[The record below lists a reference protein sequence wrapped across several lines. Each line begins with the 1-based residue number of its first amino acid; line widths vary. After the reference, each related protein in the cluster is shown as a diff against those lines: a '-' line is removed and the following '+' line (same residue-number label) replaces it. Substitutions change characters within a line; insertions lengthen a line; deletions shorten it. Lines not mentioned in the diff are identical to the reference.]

1 MRKLAQ
7 TAKQFT
13 GVCEIIIIPYSIIRI
28 LWEDTT
34 GLKLPPY
41 LSTTYLCFKD
51 LSWLGNYA
59 LLQ

>member
-13 GVCEIIIIPYSIIRI
+13 GVCEIITIPYSIIPI
-28 LWEDTT
+28 LWEDMT

-51 LSWLGNYA
+51 LS
-59 LLQ
+59 